1 MSAQDASAISDLP
14 GTIREL
20 HAHVGVA
27 KGEDRAIH
35 VLALGDHE
43 LEVAVTILR
52 DAEEGDG
59 AAARIELGQVGLERL
74 GLAAQRAQ
82 LVEVDLVVE
91 HRFACGLPLNVVHA
105 VNLTTDR
112 LIHPQ
117 THDVL
122 EIPKA
127 ELKAALIGEILLIAF
142 RSGDGLGILNAQQ
155 TPRT

>member
-91 HRFACGLPLNVVHA
+91 HGLVIRFAFDIIDA
-105 VNLTTDR
+105 VDLTADR

>member
-91 HRFACGLPLNVVHA
+91 HGLVIRFAFDIIDA
-105 VNLTTDR
+105 VDLTADR
-112 LIHPQ
+112 LIHP
-117 THDVL
+117 
-122 EIPKA
+122 
-127 ELKAALIGEILLIAF
+127 
-142 RSGDGLGILNAQQ
+142 
-155 TPRT
+155 